1 MFNKAIL
8 VIFLLF
14 TIFIGCNKK
23 SADYTAAS
31 YQSERRDQSQSKN
44 LQASDDK
51 IKPIDNNNQGFREA
65 TVHKLVT
72 NSNLK
77 IRIDHLDEG
86 VNKLN
91 ELMQKYNTY
100 ASSKNI
106 YENSRRYILKVPA
119 DNYNL
124 FLNELMKFGKITD
137 YSETSEDVTMSYYDL
152 ESRLNTKKELIKTY
166 QSYLS
171 KAKNIEEILSVE
183 SKIAELQAEIDNV
196 GGQLRV
202 LNNLIDYATINLEFL
217 GPISITNYK
226 KASITNKIKRLMT
239 GFGDYVSAIIII
251 ILAVIVYG
259 IPAIVI
265 LLLLYWILFGKIGLV
280 KKVYKLVAE
289 KK

>member
-1 MFNKAIL
+1 MFNKTTLI
-8 VIFLLF
+8 IFLLF

-23 SADYTAAS
+23 SADYIAAS
-31 YQSERRDQSQSKN
+31 YQSGSQSKS

-51 IKPIDNNNQGFREA
+51 IKPIDNNIRSFQETA
-65 TVHKLVT
+65 HKLIT
-72 NSNLK
+72 NSDLK
-77 IRIDHLDEG
+77 IRIEKLDEG
-86 VNKLN
+86 VDKLN

-100 ASSKNI
+100 ASSKNV
-106 YENSRRYILKVPA
+106 YENSRHYILKVPA
-119 DNYNL
+119 DKYNL

-137 YSETSEDVTMSYYDL
+137 YSETTEDVTMKYYDL

-166 QSYLS
+166 QSYLP

-183 SKIAELQAEIDNV
+183 SKIAELQSEIDNV
-196 GGQLRV
+196 GGQFRV
-202 LNNLIDYATINLEFL
+202 LNNLIDYATIKLEFL
-217 GPISITNYK
+217 GPISITNYRK
-226 KASITNKIKRLMT
+226 DTIIDKIKKLLT
-239 GFGDYVSAIIII
+239 GFGGYISAIIII
-251 ILAVIVYG
+251 LLAVIVYG